1 MKLTNNTGLPAS
13 IVNAVRNDPYSSGGA
28 DISVTKLIQP
38 PQLVSLARKHA
49 DEIVIDASESIFSL
63 FGQAV
68 HHILDRADDAG
79 AIHERRLF
87 TKENGWTISGAFD
100 RYVPKK
106 IQDYK
111 VCSVYGVRDGGKEE
125 WEWQQNLLA
134 CLARRNGMDVDEL
147 EIVAILRDW
156 RRAEMERGGADDYP
170 RYQVQIVKLPVWP
183 AEKAEQFLMDR
194 VYLHQMAQLRGE
206 VPPCTDEERW
216 FTGEQYA
223 VMKKGGKRAV
233 KLHPT
238 REDAEAHAN
247 NAIAK
252 AEREKSKDKFHVEHR
267 PGKYNRCQTYCS
279 VADFCPQWQAQRP
292 AF

>member
-1 MKLTNNTGLPAS
+1 MKLTNNTGLPES

-28 DISVTKLIQP
+28 DISVTRLIQP
-38 PQLVSLARKHA
+38 PQLVELSRVHA
-49 DEIVIDASESIFSL
+49 DDIVIDASESIFSL

-68 HHILDRADDAG
+68 HHILDRAEDAG

-87 TKENGWTISGAFD
+87 TSQRSWRISGAFD
-100 RYVPKK
+100 RFYDGL

-111 VCSVYGVRDGGKEE
+111 VCSVYSVRDGGKVE
-125 WEWQQNLLA
+125 WEHQQNLLA
-134 CLARRNGMDVDEL
+134 CLARRNGMVVDRL

-156 RRAEMERGGADDYP
+156 RRAEMERSGDWTDYP
-170 RYQVQIVKLPVWP
+170 RWQVEIVKLPVWDALD
-183 AEKAEQFLMDR
+183 AEAFLDAR
-194 VYLHQMAQLRGE
+194 VALHQEARLHRNIH
-206 VPPCTDEERW
+206 PCTDEDRW
-216 FTGEQYA
+216 FTGEAYA

-238 REDAEAHAN
+238 REEADKHAV
-247 NAIAK
+247 NAANK
-252 AEREKSKDKFHVEHR
+252 DPKSKFHVEHR

-279 VADFCPQWQAQRP
+279 VADFCPQWKAQAP